1 MTQTRKAVVKN
12 AVSELYVI
20 AGLIALMIAFN
31 GQVASCL
38 NNLLSMPFENY

>member
-1 MTQTRKAVVKN
+1 MIQTRKAVIRN
-12 AVSELYVI
+12 AVSEVYVI

-38 NNLLSMPFENY
+38 NNVLGMSFENY